1 MSGHSKWA
9 TIRRD
14 KEKNDSAR
22 GATFS
27 KLIKEIT
34 VAARMGGGDVGSNP
48 RLRTAVAA
56 AKAANMPS
64 TNVDRAIKKGTG
76 ELEGVNYE
84 EVTYEAYGPGGTA
97 LLIEAVTD
105 NRNRT
110 VGEIRHLISKNNG
123 NLSESG
129 SVAYMFQRLGVIIVP
144 AASIDEDSLM
154 MTALDA
160 GAEDVKL
167 EGDSFT
173 VTTPSDQVEAVHT
186 ALTAAGIAVESSEVQ
201 MVPKTYV
208 PVDSNGARS
217 AIKLMEALED
227 HDDVQHVWSNFDIP
241 DELMA
246 NL

>member
-34 VAARMGGGDVGSNP
+34 VAARMGGGDASSNP

-56 AKAANMPS
+56 AKSANMPS
-64 TNVDRAIKKGTG
+64 NNVERAIKKGTG

-84 EVTYEAYGPGGTA
+84 EITYEAYGPGGTA
-97 LLIEAVTD
+97 LLIEVVTD

-110 VGEIRHLISKNNG
+110 VGEIRHLITKNNG
-123 NLSESG
+123 NLGESG
-129 SVAYMFQRLGVIIVP
+129 SVAYMFHRRGVISVP
-144 AASIDEDSLM
+144 ASAIDEDSLM
-154 MTALDA
+154 LAALDA

-167 EGDSFT
+167 EDESFI
-173 VTTPSDQVEAVHT
+173 VTTPSDQLEAIRT
-186 ALTAAGIAVESSEVQ
+186 ALTGGGITVESAEIQ
-201 MVPKTYV
+201 QIPQTYI
-208 PVDSNGARS
+208 PVDSGGARS
-217 AIKLMEALED
+217 VIRLMEALED

-246 NL
+246 SL

>member
-34 VAARMGGGDVGSNP
+34 VAARMGGGDISSNP
-48 RLRTAVAA
+48 RLRTAISA

-76 ELEGVNYE
+76 ELEGVNYDE
-84 EVTYEAYGPGGTA
+84 ITYEAYGPGGTA
-97 LLIEAVTD
+97 ILIEAVTD

-110 VGEIRHLISKNNG
+110 VGEIRHMISKNNG
-123 NLSESG
+123 NLGETG
-129 SVAYMFQRLGVIIVP
+129 SVAYMFQRRGVISVL
-144 AASIDEDSLM
+144 ATGIDEDSIML
-154 MTALDA
+154 ASLDA
-160 GAEDVKL
+160 GAEDVRL
-167 EGDSFT
+167 EGESYI
-173 VTTPSDQVEAVHT
+173 VTTPSDQLENVRTVLTT
-186 ALTAAGIAVESSEVQ
+186 AGMTVESAEIQ
-201 MVPKTYV
+201 MIPKNLI
-208 PVDSNGARS
+208 PVDANGAR
-217 AIKLMEALED
+217 ANIKLMETLED

-246 NL
+246 TL

>member
-34 VAARMGGGDVGSNP
+34 VAARMGGGDASANP
-48 RLRTAVAA
+48 RLRTAILA
-56 AKAANMPS
+56 AKSANMPS
-64 TNVDRAIKKGTG
+64 TNVERAVKKGTG

-84 EVTYEAYGPGGTA
+84 EITYEAYGPGGTA
-97 LLIEAVTD
+97 LLIEVVTD

-110 VGEIRHLISKNNG
+110 VGEIRHMISKNNG
-123 NLSESG
+123 NLGETG
-129 SVAYMFQRLGVIIVP
+129 SVAYMFQRRGVITVP
-144 AASIDEDSLM
+144 AKGIDEDSLM
-154 MTALDA
+154 LAALDA

-167 EGDSFT
+167 DDDSFI
-173 VTTPSDQVEAVHT
+173 VTTPTDQLENVRT
-186 ALTAAGIAVESSEVQ
+186 ALTGAGITVESAEIQ
-201 MVPKTYV
+201 QIPQNLI
-208 PVDSNGARS
+208 PVDGSGAR
-217 AIKLMEALED
+217 AIIKLMDALED